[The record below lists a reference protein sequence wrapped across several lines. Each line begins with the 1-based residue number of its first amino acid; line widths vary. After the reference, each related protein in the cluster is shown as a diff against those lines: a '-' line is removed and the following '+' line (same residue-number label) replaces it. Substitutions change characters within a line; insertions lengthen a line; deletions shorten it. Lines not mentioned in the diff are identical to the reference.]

1 MHGAKIPQHG
11 MTQCKNGSPP
21 SLPQSKATL
30 RRHAP
35 KIAGGFAPQERKSES
50 TFNTM
55 NHLLTLTGEILA
67 VLLILACGFLLLA
80 L

>member
-55 NHLLTLTGEILA
+55 NHLETLGEILA
-67 VLLILACGFLLLA
+67 ILMILAMGGLLLA